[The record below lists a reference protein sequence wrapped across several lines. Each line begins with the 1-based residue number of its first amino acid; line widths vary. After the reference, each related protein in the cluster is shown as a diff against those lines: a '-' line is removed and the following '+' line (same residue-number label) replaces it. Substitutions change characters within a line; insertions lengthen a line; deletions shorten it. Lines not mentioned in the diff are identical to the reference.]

1 MVRRELLTPY
11 GLRTLARSEGNYK
24 GRYTG
29 DQMTRD
35 ALSTALFDVT
45 GVIAG
50 HRWTD
55 AEIPSLLLQLN
66 AAMAGE
72 VQALAAL
79 PPLPPPPDRHQLFKE
94 NRDGQPARIPCARP
108 DAQHPAGR

>member
-1 MVRRELLTPY
+1 
-11 GLRTLARSEGNYK
+11 
-24 GRYTG
+24 
-29 DQMTRD
+29 MTRD

-55 AEIPSLLLQLN
+55 AEIPSLLLLQLN

-79 PPLPPPPDRHQLFKE
+79 PPLPPPPDRYQLFKE
-94 NRDGQPARIPCARP
+94 NRDVQPARIPGA
-108 DAQHPAGR
+108 

>member
-1 MVRRELLTPY
+1 
-11 GLRTLARSEGNYK
+11 
-24 GRYTG
+24 
-29 DQMTRD
+29 
-35 ALSTALFDVT
+35 VT

-55 AEIPSLLLQLN
+55 AEIPGLLLQLN

-79 PPLPPPPDRHQLFKE
+79 PPLAPPPDRYKLFKE
-94 NRDGQPARIPCARP
+94 NRDVQPARIPCA
-108 DAQHPAGR
+108 